1 LDRFLERFPWFFEPI
16 MGICCW
22 GPVVVSGVGN
32 GLGDGEDGRI
42 RLSSVDIAGGMAVEE
57 GGIEDR
63 QKCWHRGV
71 GEKTG
76 EGV

>member
-1 LDRFLERFPWFFEPI
+1 

-42 RLSSVDIAGGMAVEE
+42 RLSSVDIAGGMAVKE

-71 GEKTG
+71 REKTG
-76 EGV
+76 KGV

>member
-1 LDRFLERFPWFFEPI
+1 
-16 MGICCW
+16 M
-22 GPVVVSGVGN
+22 GN

-42 RLSSVDIAGGMAVEE
+42 RLSSVDIAGSMAVEE

-63 QKCWHRGV
+63 RKCWRRGI